1 MKCSFCGK
9 ELERG
14 TQECPY
20 CHCRIEA
27 EVQVL
32 RPEERDT
39 FDGVTIE
46 QDGSTEN
53 GARMEEASTERR
65 AYEQNTGG
73 QQIRVHSFGC
83 GSGILMTL
91 LILGGILAIFF
102 FLLPTFL
109 IFAAIGAVVVFI
121 MRLFM

>member
-20 CHCRIEA
+20 CHCSIEA

-46 QDGSTEN
+46 QDGNGRTEEP
-53 GARMEEASTERR
+53 A
-65 AYEQNTGG
+65 
-73 QQIRVHSFGC
+73 
-83 GSGILMTL
+83 
-91 LILGGILAIFF
+91 
-102 FLLPTFL
+102 
-109 IFAAIGAVVVFI
+109 
-121 MRLFM
+121 

>member
-20 CHCRIEA
+20 CHCSIEA

-39 FDGVTIE
+39 LMALLL
-46 QDGSTEN
+46 S
-53 GARMEEASTERR
+53 RMVMQKEEPA
-65 AYEQNTGG
+65 
-73 QQIRVHSFGC
+73 
-83 GSGILMTL
+83 
-91 LILGGILAIFF
+91 
-102 FLLPTFL
+102 
-109 IFAAIGAVVVFI
+109 
-121 MRLFM
+121 

>member
-20 CHCRIEA
+20 CHCSIEA

-46 QDGSTEN
+46 QLS
-53 GARMEEASTERR
+53 
-65 AYEQNTGG
+65 
-73 QQIRVHSFGC
+73 
-83 GSGILMTL
+83 
-91 LILGGILAIFF
+91 LIHISE
-102 FLLPTFL
+102 PT
-109 IFAAIGAVVVFI
+109 
-121 MRLFM
+121 RH

>member
-20 CHCRIEA
+20 CHCSIEA

-46 QDGSTEN
+46 QDGN
-53 GARMEEASTERR
+53 AGRR
-65 AYEQNTGG
+65 NPRRRYAH
-73 QQIRVHSFGC
+73 R
-83 GSGILMTL
+83 
-91 LILGGILAIFF
+91 A
-102 FLLPTFL
+102 
-109 IFAAIGAVVVFI
+109 
-121 MRLFM
+121 

>member
-20 CHCRIEA
+20 CHCSIEA

-46 QDGSTEN
+46 QDGNAE
-53 GARMEEASTERR
+53 
-65 AYEQNTGG
+65 GG
-73 QQIRVHSFGC
+73 TR
-83 GSGILMTL
+83 
-91 LILGGILAIFF
+91 
-102 FLLPTFL
+102 
-109 IFAAIGAVVVFI
+109 
-121 MRLFM
+121 

>member
-14 TQECPY
+14 THECPY
-20 CHCRIEA
+20 CHCSIEA

-46 QDGSTEN
+46 QDGNAEGGTRVEDM
-53 GARMEEASTERR
+53 RTERR
-65 AYEQNTGG
+65 AYEQNNGG
-73 QQIRVHSFGC
+73 PQIRVHSFGC

-102 FLLPTFL
+102 FLLPNGTS
-109 IFAAIGAVVVFI
+109 IQQNG
-121 MRLFM
+121 

>member
-1 MKCSFCGK
+1 MKCSFCGR
-9 ELERG
+9 ELDSG
-14 TQECPY
+14 IQECPY
-20 CHCRIEA
+20 CHRRVEA

-46 QDGSTEN
+46 QDEST
-53 GARMEEASTERR
+53 GGGTRVGDAREERR
-65 AYEQNTGG
+65 TYEQNAGP
-73 QQIRVHSFGC
+73 QIKVQSFGC
-83 GSGILMTL
+83 GSSILMTL
-91 LILGGILAIFF
+91 LILGGILAVIF

-109 IFAAIGAVVVFI
+109 IFAAIGAVVIFI